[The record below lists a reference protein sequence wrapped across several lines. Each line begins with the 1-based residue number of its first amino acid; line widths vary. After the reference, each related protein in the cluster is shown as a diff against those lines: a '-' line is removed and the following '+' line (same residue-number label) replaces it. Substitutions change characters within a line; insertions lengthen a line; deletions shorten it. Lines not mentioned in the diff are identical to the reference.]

1 MINNG
6 LTQAREVSA
15 PSTNGMVC
23 IRLHTMKTAI
33 DLSSTAALFEAPRH
47 VSPRGTVRPDR
58 VRLGRRLPDPV
69 ALHDMAD
76 EDLFQRYTSGNEDG
90 FRVLMERYQPR
101 IQGFLRKRLNDEERV
116 ADLTQDTFLRIHRA
130 RESYDPAR
138 KFSTWIHTIAN
149 NLLKNEFRNRSR
161 RRETAFSE
169 LRPDASASG
178 APARPVEFASN
189 AADPSREAYRSELRD
204 AIDAA
209 IEKMDEHHRIPFV
222 MREVED
228 RTYEEIAEEIGIP
241 VGTVKSRLNRARNSF
256 RMLLPVPV

>member
-1 MINNG
+1 
-6 LTQAREVSA
+6 
-15 PSTNGMVC
+15 
-23 IRLHTMKTAI
+23 MKTAI
-33 DLSSTAALFEAPRH
+33 DLRSTAALFEAQKPGSRT
-47 VSPRGTVRPDR
+47 GDERPVR
-58 VRLGRRLPDPV
+58 VRLGSRQPDPV

-76 EDLFQRYTSGNEDG
+76 EDLFQRYTNGQEDG
-90 FRVLMERYQPR
+90 FRVLMERYEPR

-130 RESYDPAR
+130 RASYDPSR

-169 LRPDASASG
+169 LRPEATASG

-189 AADPSREAYRSELRD
+189 AADPSREAYRSELRT
-204 AIDAA
+204 AIDTA
-209 IEKMDEHHRIPFV
+209 IERMDEHHRIPFV

>member
-1 MINNG
+1 
-6 LTQAREVSA
+6 
-15 PSTNGMVC
+15 
-23 IRLHTMKTAI
+23 MKTAI

-47 VSPRGTVRPDR
+47 VTPRGGVRPDR
-58 VRLGRRLPDPV
+58 VRLGNRLPDPV

-76 EDLFQRYTSGNEDG
+76 EDLFQRYTDGNEDG
-90 FRVLMERYQPR
+90 FRVLMERYEPR

-130 RESYDPAR
+130 RESYDPSR

-169 LRPDASASG
+169 LRPEASASG

-189 AADPSREAYRSELRD
+189 AADPSREAYRSELRR

-209 IEKMDEHHRIPFV
+209 IGLMDEHHRIPFV

-256 RMLLPVPV
+256 RTLLPVPV

>member
-1 MINNG
+1 
-6 LTQAREVSA
+6 
-15 PSTNGMVC
+15 
-23 IRLHTMKTAI
+23 MKTAI
-33 DLSSTAALFEAPRH
+33 DLSTAAALINAPQRPDLRTRSSDEAPRM
-47 VSPRGTVRPDR
+47 REA
-58 VRLGRRLPDPV
+58 LGDLS
-69 ALHDMAD
+69 D
-76 EDLFQRYTSGNEDG
+76 EQLFQRYTTGDSEG

-116 ADLTQDTFLRIHRA
+116 EDLTQDTFLRIHRA
-130 RESYDPAR
+130 RGSYDPSR

-169 LRPDASASG
+169 LRPETNSSG
-178 APARPVEFASN
+178 AAARPVEFATGG
-189 AADPSREAYRSELRD
+189 ADPEREAYRSELRK
-204 AIDAA
+204 AIDEA
-209 IEKMDEHHRIPFV
+209 IGRMDEHHRIPFV

-256 RMLLPVPV
+256 RLLLPVPV

>member
-1 MINNG
+1 
-6 LTQAREVSA
+6 
-15 PSTNGMVC
+15 
-23 IRLHTMKTAI
+23 MKTTI
-33 DLSSTAALFEAPRH
+33 DLRSAAAQFEAAE
-47 VSPRGTVRPDR
+47 GTPAGGRPGVRMMAGGQPLR
-58 VRLGRRLPDPV
+58 
-69 ALHDMAD
+69 DMSD
-76 EDLFQRYTSGNEDG
+76 EELFQRYTQGQEDG

-116 ADLTQDTFLRIHRA
+116 EDLTQDTFLRIHRA

-161 RRETAFSE
+161 RRETAFSY
-169 LRPDASASG
+169 LRPDTLASG
-178 APARPVEFASN
+178 GAARPVEFATTGHN
-189 AADPSREAYRSELRD
+189 PERDAYRRELREAID
-204 AIDAA
+204 TAIDR
-209 IEKMDEHHRIPFV
+209 MDDHHRLPFV

-256 RMLLPVPV
+256 RLLLPVPV

>member
-1 MINNG
+1 
-6 LTQAREVSA
+6 
-15 PSTNGMVC
+15 
-23 IRLHTMKTAI
+23 MKTAV
-33 DLSSTAALFEAPRH
+33 DLKSAAAQFDAAQHPAGRGLLRG
-47 VSPRGTVRPDR
+47 VSEPGEQ
-58 VRLGRRLPDPV
+58 RRSL
-69 ALHDMAD
+69 AELSD
-76 EDLFQRYTSGNEDG
+76 EQLFQRYTMGDGDG
-90 FRVLMERYQPR
+90 FRLLVERYQPR

-116 ADLTQDTFLRIHRA
+116 EDLTQDTFLRIHRA

-161 RRETAFSE
+161 RRETTFSE
-169 LRPDASASG
+169 MRPETSSSG
-178 APARPVEFASN
+178 APSRPVEFAATGHN
-189 AADPSREAYRSELRD
+189 PEREAYRRELRE

-209 IEKMDEHHRIPFV
+209 IQRMDEHHRIPFV

-256 RMLLPVPV
+256 RMLLPVPVN

>member
-1 MINNG
+1 
-6 LTQAREVSA
+6 
-15 PSTNGMVC
+15 
-23 IRLHTMKTAI
+23 MKTAI
-33 DLSSTAALFEAPRH
+33 DLSSTAALFGAARRAPD
-47 VSPRGTVRPDR
+47 RGVRPTVVPTGDR
-58 VRLGRRLPDPV
+58 EALGGLT
-69 ALHDMAD
+69 D
-76 EDLFQRYTSGNEDG
+76 EELFQRYTQGDGDG
-90 FRVLMERYQPR
+90 FRVLVERYEPR

-116 ADLTQDTFLRIHRA
+116 EDLTQDTFLRIHRA
-130 RESYDPAR
+130 RESYDPGR

-161 RRETAFSE
+161 RRETSFSD
-169 LRPDASASG
+169 LRPETSPSG
-178 APARPVEFASN
+178 GPSRPVEFATGG
-189 AADPSREAYRSELRD
+189 ADPEREAYRSELRT

-209 IEKMDEHHRIPFV
+209 IERMDEHHRIPFV

>member
-1 MINNG
+1 
-6 LTQAREVSA
+6 
-15 PSTNGMVC
+15 
-23 IRLHTMKTAI
+23 MKTAI
-33 DLSSTAALFEAPRH
+33 DLTQAAALIGAPQ
-47 VSPRGTVRPDR
+47 PAAAKAA
-58 VRLGRRLPDPV
+58 RLPSETRPRTMGE
-69 ALHDMAD
+69 LSD
-76 EDLFQRYTSGNEDG
+76 EQLFQAYALGDHDG
-90 FRVLMERYQPR
+90 FRILVDRYQPR

-116 ADLTQDTFLRIHRA
+116 EDLTQDTFLRIHRA
-130 RESYDPAR
+130 RGSYDPSR

-161 RRETAFSE
+161 RRETTFSE
-169 LRPDASASG
+169 LRPETSASG
-178 APARPVEFASN
+178 APARPVEFATGG
-189 AADPSREAYRSELRD
+189 ADPEREAYRSELRT

-209 IEKMDEHHRIPFV
+209 IERMDEHHRIPFV

>member
-1 MINNG
+1 
-6 LTQAREVSA
+6 
-15 PSTNGMVC
+15 
-23 IRLHTMKTAI
+23 MKTAI

-47 VSPRGTVRPDR
+47 GAPRGGVRPDR

-76 EDLFQRYTSGNEDG
+76 EDLFQRYTDGSEDG
-90 FRVLMERYQPR
+90 FRVLMERYEPR

-130 RESYDPAR
+130 RASYDPSR

-169 LRPDASASG
+169 LRPEASASG

-189 AADPSREAYRSELRD
+189 AADPSREAYRSELRS

-209 IEKMDEHHRIPFV
+209 IQKMDEHHRIPFV

-256 RMLLPVPV
+256 RTLLPVPV

>member
-1 MINNG
+1 MF
-6 LTQAREVSA
+6 SA
-15 PSTNGMVC
+15 PQ
-23 IRLHTMKTAI
+23 
-33 DLSSTAALFEAPRH
+33 PR
-47 VSPRGTVRPDR
+47 SE
-58 VRLGRRLPDPV
+58 RLGRLSDQGAPAKPV
-69 ALHDMAD
+69 KLGDLTD
-76 EDLFQRYTSGNEDG
+76 EQLFQRYTTGDQDG

-116 ADLTQDTFLRIHRA
+116 EDLTQDTFLRIHRA
-130 RESYDPAR
+130 RNSYDPAR

-169 LRPDASASG
+169 LRPDNSPSG
-178 APARPVEFASN
+178 APVRPVEFAAST
-189 AADPSREAYRSELRD
+189 ADPEREAYRSELRTAIDD
-204 AIDAA
+204 AIAR
-209 IEKMDEHHRIPFV
+209 MDEHHRIPFV

>member
-1 MINNG
+1 
-6 LTQAREVSA
+6 
-15 PSTNGMVC
+15 
-23 IRLHTMKTAI
+23 MKTAI
-33 DLSSTAALFEAPRH
+33 DLSSTAALFEAPKG
-47 VSPRGTVRPDR
+47 VPSRGVGPDR
-58 VRLGRRLPDPV
+58 VRMGTRQPADRLT
-69 ALHDMAD
+69 LHAMAD
-76 EDLFQRYTSGNEDG
+76 EELFQRYTQGEEAG
-90 FRVLMERYQPR
+90 FRELVERYEPR

-169 LRPDASASG
+169 MRPESSASG
-178 APARPVEFASN
+178 QPTRPVEFASG
-189 AADPSREAYRSELRD
+189 AADPSREAYRSELRK
-204 AIDAA
+204 AIDEA

-256 RMLLPVPV
+256 RTLLPVPV

>member
-1 MINNG
+1 
-6 LTQAREVSA
+6 
-15 PSTNGMVC
+15 
-23 IRLHTMKTAI
+23 MKTAI
-33 DLSSTAALFEAPRH
+33 DLSTAAALINAPQRPLDRGRH
-47 VSPRGTVRPDR
+47 SEGLPES
-58 VRLGRRLPDPV
+58 LGDLT
-69 ALHDMAD
+69 D
-76 EDLFQRYTSGNEDG
+76 EQLFQRYTTGDSDG
-90 FRVLMERYQPR
+90 FRVLVERYQPR

-116 ADLTQDTFLRIHRA
+116 EDLTQDTFLRIHRA
-130 RESYDPAR
+130 RGSYDPSR

-169 LRPDASASG
+169 MRPETTSSG
-178 APARPVEFASN
+178 SPARPVEFATGG
-189 AADPSREAYRSELRD
+189 ADPEREAYRSELRK

-209 IEKMDEHHRIPFV
+209 ISRMDEHHRIPFV

>member
-1 MINNG
+1 
-6 LTQAREVSA
+6 
-15 PSTNGMVC
+15 
-23 IRLHTMKTAI
+23 MKTAI
-33 DLSSTAALFEAPRH
+33 DLKSAAAQFDAAQQPAGRGLLRG
-47 VSPRGTVRPDR
+47 VSEPGNR
-58 VRLGRRLPDPV
+58 VSLAELS
-69 ALHDMAD
+69 D
-76 EDLFQRYTSGNEDG
+76 EQLFQRYTQGDGDG
-90 FRVLMERYQPR
+90 FRVLVERYQPR

-116 ADLTQDTFLRIHRA
+116 EDLTQDTFLRIHRA

-161 RRETAFSE
+161 RRETTFSE
-169 LRPDASASG
+169 LRPETSSSG
-178 APARPVEFASN
+178 APSRPVEFAATGHN
-189 AADPSREAYRSELRD
+189 PEREAYRRELRE

-209 IEKMDEHHRIPFV
+209 IERMDEHHRIPFV

-228 RTYEEIAEEIGIP
+228 RTYEEIAEQIGIP